1 FSSRRRHTRSSRDW
15 SSDVCSSDLAP
26 PTEVAAP
33 PSENA
38 IAAAPMESGAAQQL
52 RTTNRVEPVYPST
65 SRRMGEEGT
74 VRLRVLVDEKGRPRE
89 VDVMNSSGYPR
100 LDSAAI
106 DAVKRWKFV
115 AATDGSRPVT
125 AYTQVSITFK
135 LTNA

>member
-74 VRLRVLVDEKGRPRE
+74 VRLRVLVDEKGRQSE
-89 VDVMNSSGYPR
+89 VDELNRSGSTR
-100 LDSAAI
+100 VAI
-106 DAVKRWKFV
+106 A
-115 AATDGSRPVT
+115 
-125 AYTQVSITFK
+125 SIDDVERSE
-135 LTNA
+135 